1 MKTLKWLAMPLLAL
15 ALTSTFSACSD
26 SKGDEED
33 GGEGGGL
40 PAGALT
46 PEENKERLSQIGK
59 DFINAIPASDF
70 NELDQLATHIKNNY
84 CSTDY
89 QVEDVEDWADRCF
102 KSLTKTVLP
111 DKVTNYATYEYTRR
125 IYELSKFRGH
135 LTYNGSK
142 WVVEEANDLQAT
154 CTDQN
159 GQQVVARLTTSGA
172 VKKVYIGEIEMD
184 EDYTYEGG
192 SYKDI
197 YEMDEAYAVI
207 PENITITLTR
217 GNQALVNVTVT
228 TDLRSVSGENFDLS
242 KDGAVVTVRAQLAG
256 YDINCQ
262 RIAAK
267 ANTAG
272 GLYAKFTVSKGGRSL
287 LVAETQ
293 GNVNYSGSNLVWSE
307 DTNVDEFEENVQNFG
322 GKVTGVS
329 CDIMGRLQVRGYCT
343 DARALAD
350 AFENAEDNKR
360 NAEAVRNYAKTANDC
375 FAAAF
380 YYDGTDVPQ
389 GAMEFEA
396 VANSTGEKYYIE
408 PVIVFADASRYNM
421 TNDSYFSEEN
431 FKSLVDLFDS
441 LANGYE
447 DMVNKYDE

>member
-33 GGEGGGL
+33 GGDDGGL

-89 QVEDVEDWADRCF
+89 QVEDVENWADRCF
-102 KSLTKTVLP
+102 KSLIESTWTG
-111 DKVTNYATYEYTRR
+111 DVTGYATYEYTRR

-135 LTYNGSK
+135 LTYNGSY
-142 WVVEEANDLQAT
+142 WEVQEGTSDLQAT

-184 EDYTYEGG
+184 EDYS
-192 SYKDI
+192 SYWGL

-228 TDLRSVSGENFDLS
+228 TDLSSVSGENFDLS

-307 DTNVDEFEENVQNFG
+307 DTDVDEFEENVQNFG

-408 PVIVFADASRYNM
+408 PVIVFADGSRYNM
-421 TNDSYFSEEN
+421 TNESYFNEEN

-447 DMVNKYDE
+447 DMVEKYDE

>member
-15 ALTSTFSACSD
+15 AFTSTFSACSD

-59 DFINAIPASDF
+59 EFINAIPASDF
-70 NELDQLATHIKNNY
+70 DELDQLATHIKNNY

-89 QVEDVEDWADRCF
+89 QVEDVENWADRCF
-102 KSLTKTVLP
+102 KSLIESTWTG
-111 DKVTNYATYEYTRR
+111 DATDYATYKYTRR

-184 EDYTYEGG
+184 EDYS
-192 SYKDI
+192 SYWGL

-207 PENITITLTR
+207 PEIITITLTS
-217 GNQALVNVTVT
+217 GNQALVTVTVT

-242 KDGAVVTVRAQLAG
+242 KDGAVVAVRAQLAG

-287 LVAETQ
+287 LNFETQ
-293 GNVNYSGSNLVWSE
+293 GNANYSGSNLVWSE
-307 DTNVDEFEENVQNFG
+307 DTDMDAFEENVQKFG

-408 PVIVFADASRYNM
+408 PVIVFADGSRYNM
-421 TNDSYFSEEN
+421 TNDSYFNEEN

-447 DMVNKYDE
+447 DMVEKYDE

>member
-33 GGEGGGL
+33 GGDDGGL

-46 PEENKERLSQIGK
+46 PEENKERLSKIGK

-89 QVEDVEDWADRCF
+89 QVEDVENWADRCF
-102 KSLTKTVLP
+102 KSLIESTWTG
-111 DKVTNYATYEYTRR
+111 DATDYATYKYTRR
-125 IYELSKFRGH
+125 IYELSQFRGH

-184 EDYTYEGG
+184 EDYKYDGG
-192 SYKDI
+192 SYRDF

-207 PENITITLTR
+207 PEIITITLTR
-217 GNQALVNVTVT
+217 GNQALVTVTVT

-242 KDGAVVTVRAQLAG
+242 KDGAVVAVRAQLAG

-287 LVAETQ
+287 LNFET
-293 GNVNYSGSNLVWSE
+293 VN
-307 DTNVDEFEENVQNFG
+307 
-322 GKVTGVS
+322 
-329 CDIMGRLQVRGYCT
+329 
-343 DARALAD
+343 LA
-350 AFENAEDNKR
+350 
-360 NAEAVRNYAKTANDC
+360 
-375 FAAAF
+375 
-380 YYDGTDVPQ
+380 
-389 GAMEFEA
+389 
-396 VANSTGEKYYIE
+396 
-408 PVIVFADASRYNM
+408 
-421 TNDSYFSEEN
+421 
-431 FKSLVDLFDS
+431 
-441 LANGYE
+441 
-447 DMVNKYDE
+447 

>member
-89 QVEDVEDWADRCF
+89 QVEDVENWADRCF
-102 KSLTKTVLP
+102 KSLIESTWTG
-111 DKVTNYATYEYTRR
+111 DVTGYATYEYTRR
-125 IYELSKFRGH
+125 IYELSKFRAH

-159 GQQVVARLTTSGA
+159 GQQVIAKLTTSGST
-172 VKKVYIGEIEMD
+172 KKVYIGEIEMD
-184 EDYTYEGG
+184 EDYS
-192 SYKDI
+192 SYWGL
-197 YEMDEAYAVI
+197 YEMDQAYAVI
-207 PENITITLTR
+207 PEIITITLTR
-217 GNQALVNVTVT
+217 GNQALVTVTVT
-228 TDLRSVSGENFDLS
+228 TDLKSVSGENFDLS
-242 KDGAVVTVRAQLAG
+242 KDGAVVAVRAQLAG

-287 LVAETQ
+287 LNFETQ
-293 GNVNYSGSNLVWSE
+293 GNANYSGSNLVWSE
-307 DTNVDEFEENVQNFG
+307 DTDMDAFEENVQKFG

-329 CDIMGRLQVRGYCT
+329 CDIMGRLQVKGYCT

-396 VANSTGEKYYIE
+396 VANSSGEKYYIE
-408 PVIVFADASRYNM
+408 PVIVFADGSRYNM

-447 DMVNKYDE
+447 DMVEKYDE

>member
-89 QVEDVEDWADRCF
+89 QVEDVENWADRCF
-102 KSLTKTVLP
+102 KSLIESTWTG
-111 DKVTNYATYEYTRR
+111 DVTGYATYEYTRR
-125 IYELSKFRGH
+125 IYELSKFRAH

-159 GQQVVARLTTSGA
+159 GQQVIAKLTTSGST
-172 VKKVYIGEIEMD
+172 KKVYIGEIEMD
-184 EDYTYEGG
+184 EDYS
-192 SYKDI
+192 SYWGL
-197 YEMDEAYAVI
+197 YEMDQAYAVI
-207 PENITITLTR
+207 PEIITITLTR
-217 GNQALVNVTVT
+217 GNQALVTVTVT
-228 TDLRSVSGENFDLS
+228 TDLKSVSGENFDLS
-242 KDGAVVTVRAQLAG
+242 KDGAVVAVRAQLAG

-287 LVAETQ
+287 LNFETQ
-293 GNVNYSGSNLVWSE
+293 GNANYSGSNLVWSE
-307 DTNVDEFEENVQNFG
+307 DTDMDAFEENVQKFG

-329 CDIMGRLQVRGYCT
+329 CDIMGRLQVKGYCT

-408 PVIVFADASRYNM
+408 PVIVFADGSRYNM

>member
-33 GGEGGGL
+33 GGDDGGL
-40 PAGALT
+40 ALT

-70 NELDQLATHIKNNY
+70 DELDQLATHIKNNY

-89 QVEDVEDWADRCF
+89 QVEDVENWADRCF
-102 KSLTKTVLP
+102 KSLIESTWTG
-111 DKVTNYATYEYTRR
+111 DATDYATYKYTRR

-142 WVVEEANDLQAT
+142 WVVEDANDLQAT

-184 EDYTYEGG
+184 EDHS
-192 SYKDI
+192 SYWGL

-207 PENITITLTR
+207 PEIITITLTR
-217 GNQALVNVTVT
+217 GNQALVTVTVT

-242 KDGAVVTVRAQLAG
+242 KDGAVVAVRAQLAG

-287 LVAETQ
+287 LNFETQ
-293 GNVNYSGSNLVWSE
+293 GNANYSGSNLVWSE
-307 DTNVDEFEENVQNFG
+307 DTDMDAFEENVQKFG

-329 CDIMGRLQVRGYCT
+329 CDIMGRLQVKGYCT

-396 VANSTGEKYYIE
+396 VANSKGEKYYIE
-408 PVIVFADASRYNM
+408 PVIVFADGSRYNM

-447 DMVNKYDE
+447 DMVEKYDE

>member
-33 GGEGGGL
+33 GGEDGGL

-70 NELDQLATHIKNNY
+70 NELDQLANHIKNTY
-84 CSTDY
+84 CDEDY
-89 QVEDVEDWADRCF
+89 KVEDVENWADRCF
-102 KSLTKTVLP
+102 KSLIESTWTG
-111 DKVTNYATYEYTRR
+111 DATDYATYKYTRR

-184 EDYTYEGG
+184 EDYS
-192 SYKDI
+192 SYWGL

-207 PENITITLTR
+207 PEIITITLTR

-228 TDLRSVSGENFDLS
+228 TDLSSVSGENFDLS
-242 KDGAVVTVRAQLAG
+242 KDGAVVAVRAQLAG

-287 LVAETQ
+287 LNFETQ

-307 DTNVDEFEENVQNFG
+307 DTDMDEFEENVQKFG

-408 PVIVFADASRYNM
+408 PVIVFADGSRYNM
-421 TNDSYFSEEN
+421 TNESYFNEEN

-447 DMVNKYDE
+447 NMVNKYDE